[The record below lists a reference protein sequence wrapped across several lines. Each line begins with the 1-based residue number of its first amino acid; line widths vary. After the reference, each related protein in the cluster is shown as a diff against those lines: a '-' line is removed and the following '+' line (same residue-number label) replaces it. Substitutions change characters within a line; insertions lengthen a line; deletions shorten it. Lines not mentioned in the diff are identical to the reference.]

1 MLLRLDS
8 RESAFE
14 CKLFLCYRYHGSTAK
29 LCFPLYLSSTEAMT
43 FYLGT
48 PPSRDAIHLLP
59 AYEPSLI
66 LSPVAA
72 VLHPFPYLVTLA
84 VVAYDL
90 GLLLF

>member
-1 MLLRLDS
+1 
-8 RESAFE
+8 
-14 CKLFLCYRYHGSTAK
+14 
-29 LCFPLYLSSTEAMT
+29 MT

-72 VLHPFPYLVTLA
+72 VLHPLPYLVTLA
-84 VVAYDL
+84 VVAYDF
-90 GLLLF
+90 GLLLFWLAAKYYDSKSAFSAGDLGEVVIVKAFS

>member
-1 MLLRLDS
+1 
-8 RESAFE
+8 
-14 CKLFLCYRYHGSTAK
+14 
-29 LCFPLYLSSTEAMT
+29 MT

-72 VLHPFPYLVTLA
+72 VLHPLPYLVTLA